1 MLIGVHMDLYIK
13 NMVCGR
19 CIEAVRAAFEQAG
32 LPPEQ
37 VALGRVTIRDEN
49 PGEEALQRVDELL
62 KASGFERISDRKSR
76 LIEAVKNVVIAR
88 IHHSERLDLKTNWSA
103 IISEALHHE
112 YNYISS
118 LFSSVE
124 GVTLEH
130 YIIRQKI
137 EKAKELLFYE
147 EHTLS
152 EIADRLG
159 YSSVAHLSGQFKKIT
174 GFTPT
179 QLRKSLRDGH
189 DRIPID
195 KVV

>member
-1 MLIGVHMDLYIK
+1 MNLYIK

-19 CIEAVRAAFEQAG
+19 CVDAVRTAFEQAG
-32 LPPEQ
+32 LPPEE
-37 VALGRVTIRDEN
+37 VALGRVTLRDEK
-49 PGEEALQRVDELL
+49 PAAEALERVDALL
-62 KASGFERISDRKSR
+62 KQAGFERINDRKSR
-76 LIEAVKNVVIAR
+76 LIEAVKNEVISR

-103 IISEALHHE
+103 LISEALHHE

-174 GFTPT
+174 GLTPT
-179 QLRKSLRDGH
+179 QLKKSLRDGRE
-189 DRIPID
+189 RIPLD
-195 KVV
+195 KVS

>member
-1 MLIGVHMDLYIK
+1 
-13 NMVCGR
+13 MVCGR
-19 CIEAVRAAFEQAG
+19 CVDAVRVAFEQAG

-37 VALGRVTIRDEN
+37 VTLGRVTIREED
-49 PGEEALQRVDELL
+49 PSEEALQRVDELL
-62 KASGFERISDRKSR
+62 QQSGFERISDRKSR
-76 LIEAVKNVVIAR
+76 MIEAVKNVVIDR

-103 IISEALHHE
+103 LISEALHLE

-124 GVTLEH
+124 GITLEH

-147 EHTLS
+147 EYTLS

-179 QLRKSLRDGH
+179 QLKKSLRDGH
-189 DRIPID
+189 ERIPID
-195 KVV
+195 KVS

>member
-1 MLIGVHMDLYIK
+1 MVLYIK

-19 CIEAVRAAFEQAG
+19 CVESVRSAFEQAG
-32 LPPEQ
+32 LPPEE
-37 VALGRVTIRDEN
+37 VTLGRVTTSEEN
-49 PGEEALQRVDELL
+49 PDEQALQRVDELL
-62 KASGFERISDRKSR
+62 KQSGFERISDRKSR
-76 LIEAVKNVVIAR
+76 LIEAVKNVVISQ

-103 IISEALHHE
+103 LISEALHHE

-179 QLRKSLRDGH
+179 QLKKSLRDGLE
-189 DRIPID
+189 RLPLD
-195 KVV
+195 KVS